1 MKTLF
6 QIILRYAVSAVG
18 VLLLLLTLNAG
29 VFLAVLA
36 NHMESDVLEYK
47 ISDLVG
53 AMVKT
58 ESGWE
63 MPTEDLTE
71 LRDNYVW
78 AMLLDG
84 EGQILWSDRLP
95 ENLDHPYTLGQVASF
110 SRWYLED
117 YPVYV
122 YQQGDG
128 LFVLGSAKDSRWK
141 YPMELGMST
150 MNTLLG
156 LLPVWICC
164 NLILAVLLI
173 LLSSVRFFRSIRR
186 IAGGLSDLAEKRPVS
201 LPEKGVFGSLCSD
214 LNRTSACLMEQQS
227 QLNERDRLRT
237 EWIAGVSHDVRTPL
251 TIILGQ
257 AAQIES
263 DPQNPPALVKKAQAI
278 RQQGQRLRHL
288 IDDLN
293 LASKLTYGAQPVHR
307 EPLVFSACLR
317 EMITSLFNQCPEL
330 PLSIS
335 VDPSCEGVQVLGDAN
350 LLERVVQNL
359 LSNSMTHTPAGT
371 EISVSLTRCEASLA
385 LTVQDTGGGY
395 PDSVLEALGCP
406 PSPELPTHGLGLLN
420 VRQIVSLHN
429 GTALFSNT
437 ALGAK
442 CTITLPIMSE
452 EKTLTAPCHWQR
464 AR

>member
-29 VFLAVLA
+29 VFVAVLA
-36 NHMESDVLEYK
+36 THLESDVLEYK
-47 ISDLVG
+47 ISDLAAAV
-53 AMVKT
+53 VET
-58 ESGWE
+58 ETGWE
-63 MPTEDLTE
+63 MAPENLSDLRE
-71 LRDNYVW
+71 NYAW

-84 EGQILWSDRLP
+84 EGRIAWSDRLP
-95 ENLDHPYTLGQVASF
+95 ESLDHPYTLGQVASF

-122 YQQGDG
+122 YEQGDG
-128 LFVLGSAKDSRWK
+128 LLVLGNAKDSRWK
-141 YPMELGMST
+141 YSMELGMQT

-156 LLPVWICC
+156 LLPAWICC

-201 LPEKGVFGSLCSD
+201 LPEKGIFGSLCSD
-214 LNRTSACLMEQQS
+214 LNRTSAYLMEQQS
-227 QLNERDRLRT
+227 QLNQRDRLRT

-257 AAQIES
+257 AAQIEA
-263 DPQNPPALVKKAQAI
+263 DPQNSPALVKKAQAI

-307 EPLVFSACLR
+307 EPLVFAAYLR
-317 EMITSLFNQCPEL
+317 EMITALFNQCPEL

-335 VDPSCEGVQVLGDAN
+335 VDSSCEGVQVLGDAN
-350 LLERVVQNL
+350 LLERAVQNL
-359 LSNSMTHTPAGT
+359 IANSVTHTPAGT
-371 EISVSLTRCEASLA
+371 EIFVA
-385 LTVQDTGGGY
+385 LRKRETCLELSISDTGGGY
-395 PDSVLEALGCP
+395 PASVLEALGRP
-406 PSPELPTHGLGLLN
+406 PSAELPTHGLGLLI
-420 VRQIVSLHN
+420 VRQIVRLHK
-429 GTALFSNT
+429 GEALFSNT
-437 ALGAK
+437 DLGAK
-442 CTITLPIMSE
+442 CTITLPIV
-452 EKTLTAPCHWQR
+452 
-464 AR
+464 